1 MKGYDFETGGWQ
13 SGAGHFTQVLVF
25 IYRQLFLIKCLFSLM
40 LSTEIREFLGLFKLL
55 EPIFS

>member
-25 IYRQLFLIKCLFSLM
+25 IYRQLFLIKWSSKLSLSNHLIKM
-40 LSTEIREFLGLFKLL
+40 KPLLSRMGNFN
-55 EPIFS
+55 